1 MTGLRNRIPLA
12 ALAFLM
18 TAAFLM
24 SGLVPAAADDR
35 ATIEACVTTEIN
47 RFACIGRIAKPCMTE
62 PGGET
67 TIGMKTCSAREAE
80 AWDALLNA
88 EYKKALANLEG
99 KGADKLRTA
108 QRAWLTVRDNDCA
121 IPFEVYKGGTIA
133 GVIAG
138 GCLLEHTA
146 VRALQLRDLRESS
159 DSH

>member
-138 GCLLEHTA
+138 DCLLEHTA